1 LSDPLERLTTLA
13 RTQRAALAAAARA
26 EGATPEEA
34 LECVQDALCTFLRV
48 EREGSLPE
56 GEREQIAATFTM
68 VRNAARNLRRRHHR
82 LMPHDV
88 IDATAEP
95 PGDGPSPEALLEHA
109 EDTVRLRACLSEL
122 CDVQRA
128 VVTLRLLDER
138 SGEDVAVALG
148 ITRGH
153 VDVLV
158 HRARAALRVCMRR
171 PVKGTRASAR

>member
-1 LSDPLERLTTLA
+1 LSDPLERLTA
-13 RTQRAALAAAARA
+13 FVRTQRGALAAAARA

-48 EREGSLPE
+48 ERDGDLPA
-56 GEREQIAATFTM
+56 GADEQIAATFTM

-82 LMPHDV
+82 LKPHDV
-88 IDATAEP
+88 IDAASEP
-95 PGDGPSPEALLEHA
+95 AGTEPSPQALLEHA
-109 EDTVRLRACLSEL
+109 EATVRLRACLSEL

-128 VVTLRLLDER
+128 VVVLRLLDEQ
-138 SGEDVAVALG
+138 SGEDVASALG

-171 PVKGTRASAR
+171 VS